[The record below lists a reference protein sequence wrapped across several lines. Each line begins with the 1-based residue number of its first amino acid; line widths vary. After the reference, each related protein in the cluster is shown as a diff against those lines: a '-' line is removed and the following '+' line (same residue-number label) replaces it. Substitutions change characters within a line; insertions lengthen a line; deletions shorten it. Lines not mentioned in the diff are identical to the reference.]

1 MNDTFNTL
9 ITIVVASV
17 TVIVLLA
24 LWLFLR
30 IRRRKLRHSKVA
42 VLLCAIVIAAML
54 VPAAIL
60 WHKPVTI
67 LHPAASVLQQ
77 VYTQSTSGTMV
88 LYDPMYVQ
96 DNNNWDTGIW
106 DTYDSCSFTAG
117 AYHIKLG
124 QTNYY
129 GWCIAEQPSFSNF
142 AFQVQMTVLKGD
154 GGGILVR
161 SAGKQGKYYAFS
173 IGEDGSYELT
183 LYYDESFTGQQTIQD
198 GTSSAI
204 KKGPNATNSVTAVA
218 KGGNIYL
225 YVNKQSIVSIY
236 DTTYSAGQIGLV
248 AEEGSEPTDV
258 AFQNVEVWTL

>member
-9 ITIVVASV
+9 ITVVVASV

-24 LWLFLR
+24 FLLFLR
-30 IRRRKLRHSKVA
+30 IRRRKVRQSKVA
-42 VLLCAIVIAAML
+42 VLICAIVIVAML

-67 LHPAASVLQQ
+67 LHPGASVLQQ
-77 VYTQSTSGTMV
+77 VYRQSTSGSMALFDP
-88 LYDPMYVQ
+88 LYEQ
-96 DNNNWDTGIW
+96 DRNNWDTGVW

-142 AFQVQMTVLKGD
+142 AFQVQMTILKGD
-154 GGGILVR
+154 GGGILFR

-173 IGEDGSYELT
+173 VGEDGSYELT
-183 LYYDESFTGQQTIQD
+183 LYYDESFTGQQKIQD
-198 GTSSAI
+198 GTSAAI
-204 KKGPNATNSVTAVA
+204 KTGPNATNIVTVVA

-236 DTTYSAGQIGLV
+236 DTTYSTGQIGLV
-248 AEEGSEPTDV
+248 AEEESEPTDV
-258 AFQNVEVWTL
+258 AFQNVEVWKL